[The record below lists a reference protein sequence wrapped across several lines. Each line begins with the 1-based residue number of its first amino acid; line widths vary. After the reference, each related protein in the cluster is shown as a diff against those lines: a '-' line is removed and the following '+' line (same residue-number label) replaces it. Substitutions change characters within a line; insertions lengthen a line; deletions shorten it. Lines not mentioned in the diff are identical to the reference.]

1 MGTPATSFLVLWK
14 MLRSV
19 LRASAWSGHTGALS
33 RTSAAQ
39 PAARLL
45 AVSGSR
51 LAIATSRPFS
61 VRVEDEEGRRLY
73 VGNLPWA
80 MTADDVASNFEPYGE
95 ITNAHLPRDPEG
107 RSRGFD
113 FVTFASAEEAS
124 QACEEWDGR
133 EMGGRQIK
141 VRIASPRPTP
151 RHNEF

>member
-14 MLRSV
+14 MLRRV

-80 MTADDVASNFEPYGE
+80 MSADDVASNLESCGE
-95 ITNAHLPRDPEG
+95 VVNAHLPRDADG
-107 RSRGFD
+107 RSRGFA
-113 FVTFASAEEAS
+113 FVTFANAEDATA
-124 QACEEWDGR
+124 ACEEWDGR
-133 EMGGRQIK
+133 DMGGRQIK
-141 VRIASPRPTP
+141 VRIASPRPP
-151 RHNEF
+151 PKN